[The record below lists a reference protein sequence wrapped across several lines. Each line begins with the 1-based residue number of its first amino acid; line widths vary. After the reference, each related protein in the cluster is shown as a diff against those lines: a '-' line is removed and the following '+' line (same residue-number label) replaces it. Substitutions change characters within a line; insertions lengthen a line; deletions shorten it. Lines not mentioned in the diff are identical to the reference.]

1 MGLLMRMY
9 LGWDKQNPDLQ
20 RGAQI
25 LLDNPPQLGAGVQK
39 KRDTYYW
46 YYASQ
51 VMYHMQGDAWRDWNQ
66 KLRPMLLNSQTKTGV
81 SAGSWDPG
89 GAVPDKWGPHGGR
102 LYVTTM
108 NLLSL
113 EVSHRYLPIYE
124 TIGDKK

>member
-1 MGLLMRMY
+1 
-9 LGWDKQNPDLQ
+9 
-20 RGAQI
+20 
-25 LLDNPPQLGAGVQK
+25 
-39 KRDTYYW
+39 
-46 YYASQ
+46 
-51 VMYHMQGDAWRDWNQ
+51 MYHMQGEAWSDWNN
-66 KLRPMLLNSQTKTGV
+66 KLRPLLLNSQNKTGV
-81 SAGSWDPG
+81 TAGSWDPG